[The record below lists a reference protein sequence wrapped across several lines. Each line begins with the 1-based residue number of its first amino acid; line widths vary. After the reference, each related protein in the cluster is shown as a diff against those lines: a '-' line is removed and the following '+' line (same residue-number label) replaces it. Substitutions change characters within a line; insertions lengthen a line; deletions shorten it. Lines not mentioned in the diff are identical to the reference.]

1 MFCRSLVRAAVVA
14 FALLTGATA
23 LFMNMGAVAEQPKQA
38 VKAITGRVIDQDGKP
53 IARAEVWLPFT
64 MRLDDQGTAHA
75 TTDELGTYTL
85 KVPDNLEQIPLHQ
98 RGWIIWAFA
107 PGHQISTASAYEPL
121 HGDPQSVDLTLGP
134 PTDTAFM
141 VLGPAGKP
149 HAGALVEPLHVKTHM
164 AYNFPPS
171 RCSP

>member
-1 MFCRSLVRAAVVA
+1 
-14 FALLTGATA
+14 
-23 LFMNMGAVAEQPKQA
+23 
-38 VKAITGRVIDQDGKP
+38 
-53 IARAEVWLPFT
+53 

-75 TTDELGTYTL
+75 TTDELGTTRSRYPTTWNRFPCTSRL
-85 KVPDNLEQIPLHQ
+85 DYQ
-98 RGWIIWAFA
+98 WAFA

-164 AYNFPPS
+164 AYNFPPR